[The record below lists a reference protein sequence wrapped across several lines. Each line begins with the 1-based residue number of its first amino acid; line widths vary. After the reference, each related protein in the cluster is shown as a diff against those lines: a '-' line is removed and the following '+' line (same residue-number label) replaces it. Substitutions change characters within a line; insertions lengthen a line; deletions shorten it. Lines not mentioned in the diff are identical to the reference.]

1 MIKNLI
7 IKLLNDNKSKVF
19 FTGGIDE
26 KYINYIEETLNLVLP
41 ESYKWFL
48 KKFGAAK
55 INNIKIFG
63 YDKNEMLSVVEQT
76 KKYRKKFLSKDYI
89 VIGIFDDTKEN
100 IYCLDIK
107 KWKIM
112 NVLS

>member
-1 MIKNLI
+1 
-7 IKLLNDNKSKVF
+7 
-19 FTGGIDE
+19 
-26 KYINYIEETLNLVLP
+26 
-41 ESYKWFL
+41 
-48 KKFGAAK
+48 
-55 INNIKIFG
+55 
-63 YDKNEMLSVVEQT
+63 MLSVVEQT